1 MKAFPYYQQI
11 WWDALWDLRCQ
22 LAAHCRRS
30 QPDKLRFQTN
40 RLFTNLMQQIKA
52 TRKDQLATMRL
63 CYRLM
68 SDQSLSLGYDEPRRL
83 HLEEMEALF
92 GAHGKPKPKSKRKED
107 RDQAVSTLGLLLES
121 ISSWIEARES
131 FSMWLEFKD
140 NRAYWQSND
149 SHTADRAWQAKMLSR
164 LPTYAIPTEFRGKRI
179 IGANRQGVP
188 WTRQQWANIL
198 KQAARSAKKALSDCT
213 RLEEW
218 VWWCYPIFSRY
229 GWSAREVKNSAAE
242 RGLLDANKGEADF
255 RRYWIT
261 RGLRFAGRRTE
272 RSNPPLAEFVRNL
285 SIPALDDATGV
296 VFWRAP
302 NSLQKKIIKA

>member
-1 MKAFPYYQQI
+1 M
-11 WWDALWDLRCQ
+11 
-22 LAAHCRRS
+22 
-30 QPDKLRFQTN
+30 
-40 RLFTNLMQQIKA
+40 
-52 TRKDQLATMRL
+52 LATTN
-63 CYRLM
+63 
-68 SDQSLSLGYDEPRRL
+68 PRRL
-83 HLEEMEALF
+83 HSEEIKALEAIPAAERPRWARKWFAEDPLIVLF
-92 GAHGKPKPKSKRKED
+92 
-107 RDQAVSTLGLLLES
+107 LLLVS
-121 ISSWIEARES
+121 IASWIEAQEA
-131 FSMWLEFKD
+131 FAMWLAVKR
-140 NRAYWQSND
+140 NRA
-149 SHTADRAWQAKMLSR
+149 AW
-164 LPTYAIPTEFRGKRI
+164 RGKDPNARERAFQAQI
-179 IGANRQGVP
+179 LAQLPERTITTKSRTRRQYTGARVWEGLGIAVDRQGVP